1 MSFDKQWPNSQAFWL
16 RMPFAKLPS
25 VCRGTTSPWDPR
37 PVYICGRDPAFLAT
51 IAKSFFVRI
60 TMLIV
65 LVPGAWSEKLT
76 TEDLRSDLLSAISLT
91 SETGMFIDQIESGRL
106 LPQFRSGHAEYLRDQ
121 AERQAAEL
129 QKSPTDPKEMK
140 IVALCRER
148 LESLAKLLAS
158 IEEQKD
164 NRNLPAVRQQV
175 EEIRKSLI
183 AARTTR

>member
-1 MSFDKQWPNSQAFWL
+1 MSFDKQWPNSPAFSL
-16 RMPFAKLPS
+16 QMPFAKLPS

-76 TEDLRSDLLSAISLT
+76 TEELRSDLLSAISLA

-106 LPQFRSGHAEYLRDQ
+106 LPQFRSGHAEYLRHQ

-129 QKSPTDPKEMK
+129 QESPTDSKEMK
-140 IVALCRER
+140 IVSLCREQ
-148 LESLAKLLAS
+148 LEFLANLLTS
-158 IEEQKD
+158 IEEEKD
-164 NRNLPAVRQQV
+164 NRNLPAFRQQV
-175 EEIRKSLI
+175 EGMRKSLI
-183 AARTTR
+183 AARTAR